1 VTQVFVDEPRRISSP
16 PRSAPNVPEHL
27 RPSAA
32 RAAAV
37 ARVLGHSPSPNP
49 LEGDGHSEKQPHL
62 RVVEKTVRS
71 PAQRRRLAR
80 AILLGTVGLGVSVAF
95 ALVYLHVVLAQR
107 QFKLDSLTTQV
118 QQEQATYQKLR
129 LEVAQLNSPQDI
141 IATAEGQLGMVQ
153 PANVTYLTPAAGVV
167 SQSGVAGA
175 AEPSLTRSDP
185 SSPGTPAPQGDA
197 DWPRIKSQ
205 LAGSP

>member
-1 VTQVFVDEPRRISSP
+1 MTQVLIDEPRRSASP
-16 PRSAPNVPEHL
+16 PPSAPNVPAHL

-32 RAAAV
+32 RAAAA
-37 ARVLGHSPSPNP
+37 ARLLAGSAPAAP
-49 LEGDGHSEKQPHL
+49 LEGDRPEGRRHL
-62 RVVEKTVRS
+62 RVVEKPARS

-80 AILLGTVGLGVSVAF
+80 AILLGGVGLAVSVAF

-107 QFKLDSLTTQV
+107 QFRLDSLTSRV
-118 QQEQATYQKLR
+118 QQEQVTYQNLR
-129 LEVAQLNSPQDI
+129 LQVAELNSPQHI

-153 PANVTYLTPAAGVV
+153 PSGVTYLTPP
-167 SQSGVAGA
+167 AGA
-175 AEPSLTRSDP
+175 VSRSGSTGVSEPSLTQSDP
-185 SSPGTPAPQGDA
+185 SSPATGAPNGDA